1 MIITFSKSWLFL
13 LNYNQ
18 SIIVSI
24 NYLIRKIWP
33 WLKPKKN
40 LNKKTVFFFL
50 SDEGPTLEMFD
61 FIIHIDSTA
70 RLFI

>member
-40 LNKKTVFFFL
+40 LNKKLFFLFL
-50 SDEGPTLEMFD
+50 SDEVPTLEMFD